1 MGYSQ
6 EDVRKYLKLKSTGMI
21 SRWERGATMPSGKN
35 LLVEVSTRSGNVLDM
50 RNVDNGAQGALFGLV
65 ATGTNAA
72 NTKVYFND
80 DNDNNV
86 QVLER

>member
-35 LLVEVSTRSGNVLDM
+35 LLKLSVLYKTVVNNLYYTLSKEYQGVLFPVERANIKSRKRGGKRLD
-50 RNVDNGAQGALFGLV
+50 RGP
-65 ATGTNAA
+65 
-72 NTKVYFND
+72 
-80 DNDNNV
+80 
-86 QVLER
+86 

>member
-1 MGYSQ
+1 LPNGNLIAGNTL
-6 EDVRKYLKLKSTGMI
+6 D
-21 SRWERGATMPSGKN
+21 PSGKN
-35 LLVEVSTRSGNVLDM
+35 LLVEVSTTTGKVLDV

-65 ATGTNAA
+65 VTGSTMSD
-72 NTKVYFND
+72 TKVYFND

>member
-1 MGYSQ
+1 MWA
-6 EDVRKYLKLKSTGMI
+6 D
-21 SRWERGATMPSGKN
+21 
-35 LLVEVSTRSGNVLDM
+35 
-50 RNVDNGAQGALFGLV
+50 ALFGIV
-65 ATGTNAA
+65 ATGASAA